1 MQIMKRIADITLRCL
16 CSSTLLVTL
25 GILGANTHAQE
36 IQRECQQVDMTKI
49 SPPQKG
55 QPESWPFFEEK
66 YALNSK
72 CWVSFEDTIFSDQK
86 VVLVDV
92 RNVKEVQEHPLHD
105 VLAMP
110 LHAIQD
116 DIGLRDKKVV
126 LVGTG
131 FDQVSLNQACIQ
143 LRQSGADAVALSGG
157 ARALVNTPWG
167 ENSGISFA
175 QITPEEFLM
184 GSRTIPWELMTMGLD
199 GEQVVHLP
207 QKPLA
212 QEASEN
218 AGLFNNQLNH
228 HIEYV
233 LIAPDEKSTRAL
245 QQSIGKSGISNTV
258 WLKGGIQAYE
268 EYIEEQYRIRIHA
281 EQPLIRPCGSL

>member
-49 SPPQKG
+49 SPPQQG

-72 CWVSFEDTIFSDQK
+72 CWVSFKDTILSDQK
-86 VVLVDV
+86 VVLADV
-92 RNVKEVQEHPLHD
+92 RSMKEVQEHPLQG
-105 VLAMP
+105 VLVMP
-110 LHAIQD
+110 LNAVKD
-116 DIGLRDKKVV
+116 DISLQGKQVV

-131 FDQVSLNQACIQ
+131 FDQVGLNQACMQ
-143 LRQSGADAVALSGG
+143 LRQSGIDAVALSGG

-167 ENSGISFA
+167 EHSGISFA
-175 QITPEEFLM
+175 QITPREFLM
-184 GSRTIPWELMTMGLD
+184 GSKTIPWELMTLGLD
-199 GEQVVHLP
+199 DEQVVHLP
-207 QKPLA
+207 QKPLV
-212 QEASEN
+212 QDLNET
-218 AGLFNNQLNH
+218 AGLFSNQEVQD
-228 HIEYV
+228 IEYV

-245 QQSIGKSGISNTV
+245 QQSIGKAGVSNTV
-258 WLKGGIQAYE
+258 WLKDGMQAYE
-268 EYIEEQYRIRIHA
+268 DYIKEQHMIRTYA
-281 EQPLIRPCGSL
+281 NQPLIRPCGSL